1 MFLFVASPCGNI
13 CQTNEESNVSRT
25 HIEETA
31 IALMFVLV
39 NLMKQHF
46 MKNRFK
52 VSLCG
57 IIRWHVYVALLN
69 VQWFGIITLFSPGI
83 FHQRPILLTL
93 LSVVGVGANNY
104 SGEQHDESDRNSE
117 TPKVTSVRK
126 SL

>member
-1 MFLFVASPCGNI
+1 MFFFVASPCGNI
-13 CQTNEESNVSRT
+13 CEANEESNVSGT

-57 IIRWHVYVALLN
+57 IICWRVYVALLMCN
-69 VQWFGIITLFSPGI
+69 GLG
-83 FHQRPILLTL
+83 
-93 LSVVGVGANNY
+93 
-104 SGEQHDESDRNSE
+104 
-117 TPKVTSVRK
+117 
-126 SL
+126 